1 MRVHTDQFWG
11 HDVRLNFLKIGV
23 KSLHLFFS
31 RDSMWTN
38 STNMKTWRC
47 CSDSTCSEVD
57 HRGGACCDGIHLG
70 MDLMFGL
77 IHLVFAPG
85 LGCLKQRKKKIKHAE
100 WSAWYFYHISSQI
113 NPLGISVQEFNLT
126 ASVPSGGRVSKSSRE
141 AWAAWT
147 ACILELMVPV
157 RACCAEVCGH
167 TKILSLV
174 WPN

>member
-1 MRVHTDQFWG
+1 MKHSG
-11 HDVRLNFLKIGV
+11 H
-23 KSLHLFFS
+23 
-31 RDSMWTN
+31 
-38 STNMKTWRC
+38 
-47 CSDSTCSEVD
+47 TCSEVD
-57 HRGGACCDGIHLG
+57 HGCGACCNGIHLG

-85 LGCLKQRKKKIKHAE
+85 LGCLEQRNE
-100 WSAWYFYHISSQI
+100 
-113 NPLGISVQEFNLT
+113 NPLVTKICSVLTSYQHSNHSTWTVNKGKLNLT

-167 TKILSLV
+167 TKELSLT
-174 WPN
+174 